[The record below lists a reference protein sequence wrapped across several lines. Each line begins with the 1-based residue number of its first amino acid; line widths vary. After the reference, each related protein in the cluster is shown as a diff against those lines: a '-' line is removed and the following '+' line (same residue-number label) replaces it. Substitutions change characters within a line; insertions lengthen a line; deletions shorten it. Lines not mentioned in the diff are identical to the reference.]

1 MTNSRN
7 LNQKP
12 DMLNKV
18 GRLSQPFVYMTI
30 IGQSF
35 LLLILVIIMIY
46 LSFFFRKGY
55 IKDKGY
61 LNESEIDCRTSY
73 NDKNRPIRLCIS
85 NVSFKSNNIDYIKSF
100 EFDEQQISIDQ
111 NKKQYINIEYDP
123 RNPYNTVTSAFEFK
137 WPIVIFLGFFIMG
150 ILFHLIFLIIFKDNQ
165 LVSSAQA
172 LQYMIPA
179 RG

>member
-1 MTNSRN
+1 MKNSKN

-35 LLLILVIIMIY
+35 FLLVLLIVLIY
-46 LSFFFRKGY
+46 LMFFFRKGY

-61 LNESEIDCRTSY
+61 LNDSELDCRTSY
-73 NDKNRPIRLCIS
+73 NDKNKPTRLCVS
-85 NVSFKSNNIDYIKSF
+85 NISFKSNNIDFKKSF
-100 EFDEQQISIDQ
+100 EFGENQIIVDQ
-111 NKKQYINIEYDP
+111 NRKKYINIEYDP
-123 RNPYNTVTSAFEFK
+123 RNPFNTVTSSFEFK
-137 WPIVIFLGFFIMG
+137 WSIILVIGFIMMG

-165 LVSSAQA
+165 LVSSAHA
-172 LQYMIPA
+172 IQYMIPA